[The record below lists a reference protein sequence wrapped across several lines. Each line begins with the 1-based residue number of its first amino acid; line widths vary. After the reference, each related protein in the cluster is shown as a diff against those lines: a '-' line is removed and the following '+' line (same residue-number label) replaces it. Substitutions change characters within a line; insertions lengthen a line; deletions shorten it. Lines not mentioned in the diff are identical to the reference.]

1 MAAETNEH
9 VDEHDDDNGEAIIVE
24 ESCSKGVFREQ
35 KKVSG
40 IWMFFVVDKSDKT
53 KAICL
58 NCKEKVSR
66 GGSNPKNFN
75 KTNLRRKEAV
85 RGKASSETKRH

>member
-1 MAAETNEH
+1 MADEN
-9 VDEHDDDNGEAIIVE
+9 VDEHDDNGEAIIVE
-24 ESCSKGVFREQ
+24 ESCSKGVFRER

-58 NCKEKVSR
+58 NCKEKRYR
-66 GGSNPKNFN
+66 GEVVIQRISTQQIFENI
-75 KTNLRRKEAV
+75 
-85 RGKASSETKRH
+85 